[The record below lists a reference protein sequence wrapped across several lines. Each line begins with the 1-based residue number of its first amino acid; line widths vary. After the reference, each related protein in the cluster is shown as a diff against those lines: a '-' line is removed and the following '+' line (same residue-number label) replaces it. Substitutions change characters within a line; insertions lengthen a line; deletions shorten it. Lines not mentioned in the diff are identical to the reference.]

1 MFIITTKKKIQIKG
15 ISVMKYYDQSVK
27 INHNWNYPYMP
38 DHPCRTFIIG
48 GSGSGRTYVLLNI
61 IKHQRPDIKQ
71 IFYTSKIH
79 LNQSI
84 NCDLIEEKN

>member
-1 MFIITTKKKIQIKG
+1 
-15 ISVMKYYDQSVK
+15 MKYYDQSVK

-61 IKHQRPDIKQ
+61 IKYQRPDIKQ

-79 LNQSI
+79 LNKSI
-84 NCDLIEEKN
+84 NSDLIEEKN

>member
-1 MFIITTKKKIQIKG
+1 
-15 ISVMKYYDQSVK
+15 MKYYDQSVK

-61 IKHQRPDIKQ
+61 IKHQRQDIKQ
-71 IFYTSKIH
+71 IFLYVKDPFESKYQ
-79 LNQSI
+79 LRL
-84 NCDLIEEKN
+84 DWRKKNRK